1 MPPVATAERGAA
13 RSKAAAVRDW
23 LRERT
28 TTTPGRLV
36 LISILIAAGAVG
48 FGLIAAGAERSRA
61 HAAQAVQAQ
70 TEPLLGQAVALYTAL
85 SDANATATAT
95 FLSGGLEPSAE
106 RARYLSDLRRASDAL
121 AVLTREVG
129 SSSGEAAAV
138 RTIIER
144 LPIYVGMVES
154 ARANNRQGLPIGA
167 AYLRQAS
174 GVLTGTIL
182 PAADQLYAV
191 EAGRLLNDYGTGIG
205 TTALVVLIASIAVA
219 LIVLV
224 LTMRYLTRISQR
236 IVNVPV
242 AIATGVLL
250 VVSVWALIGV
260 LGEQGALASA
270 RRDSDSVEL
279 LSAASVLLSR
289 AQSDQSLILVS
300 RGSDEVDPLDF
311 ALVMRT
317 LGPPGRLLAQAT
329 AANRGAGVGAGQQ
342 LSRTFGAYRAETRQV
357 TNLETHGLTF
367 QAIAIASSA
376 TARAIGDSLNDNL
389 AGQID
394 AGQRRFQ
401 ADAANATSSLSGLEI
416 AIPLLTAVGTVL
428 ALLGL
433 RQRLQE
439 YR

>member
-1 MPPVATAERGAA
+1 MPPVATAERGRA

-36 LISILIAAGAVG
+36 LISILIAAGAVC
-48 FGLIAAGAERSRA
+48 FGVIAAGAERSRA
-61 HAAQAVQAQ
+61 HAAQAVRAQ

-95 FLSGGLEPSAE
+95 FLSGGLEPPAE

-121 AVLTREVG
+121 AALTREVG

-144 LPIYVGMVES
+144 LPIYAGMVES

-191 EAGRLLNDYGTGIG
+191 EAGRLVNDYGTGTG

-260 LGEQGALASA
+260 LGEQSALASA

-289 AQSDQSLILVS
+289 AQSDQSLILVN

-311 ALVMRT
+311 AEVLRT

-329 AANRGAGVGAGQQ
+329 AANRGAGVDGGEQ
-342 LSRTFGAYRAETRQV
+342 LSHTFAAYQAETSQI
-357 TNLETHGLTF
+357 TDLETHGRTF
-367 QAIAIASSA
+367 QAIATASSA
-376 TARAIGDSLNDNL
+376 TARAIAVSLNDDL
-389 AGQID
+389 ADQIH
-394 AGQRRFQ
+394 AAQRRFQ
-401 ADAANATSSLSGLEI
+401 ADAASATSSLSGLEI
-416 AIPLLTAVGTVL
+416 AIPLLTAVVAVL

-433 RQRLQE
+433 RQRLEE